1 MEPLP
6 QQLRPHLRGRLRRRL
21 LQLQVGGGARGG
33 CFCRLRGAR
42 GVRPADR
49 AAISRCDLEPRR
61 QPRRARGVHR
71 VSRPT
76 PGRDGA
82 APATRHTR
90 PGRDPRVRR
99 SLAAL
104 AAALLLLCALAPQR
118 SRAEELYVI
127 EQLVVSLN
135 NAPDATG
142 ERIGSLKS
150 GDKVEVIERSGD
162 QAHVRTASGREG
174 WVRASYLTAEEPLQA
189 RLAERT
195 AEVAR
200 LKEDLG
206 RLAAQPEAART
217 GAVAAEP
224 PEEAVRAPRGGLFG
238 KGPDERGRRVW
249 PWAPVLVLVALIVG
263 FALGSL
269 VLDRHIRRKY
279 GGLRIY

>member
-33 CFCRLRGAR
+33 CFCRIRGTR

-61 QPRRARGVHR
+61 QPRRTRGVHR

-99 SLAAL
+99 RLAAL

-127 EQLVVSLN
+127 ERSEEHTSELQSRLHLVCRLLLEKKKN
-135 NAPDATG
+135 NHDASDNL
-142 ERIGSLKS
+142 IGPNTHQSF
-150 GDKVEVIERSGD
+150 
-162 QAHVRTASGREG
+162 RTIL
-174 WVRASYLTAEEPLQA
+174 YL
-189 RLAERT
+189 
-195 AEVAR
+195 
-200 LKEDLG
+200 
-206 RLAAQPEAART
+206 
-217 GAVAAEP
+217 
-224 PEEAVRAPRGGLFG
+224 
-238 KGPDERGRRVW
+238 
-249 PWAPVLVLVALIVG
+249 
-263 FALGSL
+263 S
-269 VLDRHIRRKY
+269 
-279 GGLRIY
+279 